1 MWQLRSRTVLNFYRH
16 AHTPSVNTAA
26 LGFTDSLRQN
36 APHFY
41 QGERQM
47 KGTVHYETRDDI
59 ALLTIDNPPV
69 NPLSSGVRQGLDDGI
84 NAALSD
90 DNIKAI
96 VLTGAGR
103 AFIAGADIS
112 EFGGKAEGPSL
123 HDCLNTMDASSKPI
137 VAAINGTA
145 FGGGL
150 EVALCCHYRV
160 IAPSAPVGLPE
171 VKLGLLPGAG
181 GTQRLPRLI
190 GAAKALDFMISGDPI
205 PGPQAKAL
213 GIVDE
218 VVEGDIVDGAI
229 AYARDLIA
237 NGSPIRR
244 IRDEETVV
252 AADRGNDDLFDNARK
267 NAARKMRKRFAPEM
281 IVQCVEAAVNLGDF
295 DAGIKVEQEC
305 FGKCLKHP
313 QRESLIHMFFA
324 EREVAKI
331 PDVPRDTATQE
342 ITSAAVIGCGTMGG
356 GIAMCFLNVGI
367 PVTSLEMN
375 QEALDRGIGVIK
387 RNYDIQVQRGRMT
400 AEQVDQ
406 RMALLTGTTDF
417 ADLGQADVIIE
428 AIYENIDVK
437 VETFG
442 KMDAVAKPGA
452 ILASNTSA
460 LDIDKMAEATKR
472 PDSVIGL
479 HFFSPANV
487 MRLLE
492 IVRGAKTSNET
503 IASSMKLGR
512 TLNKIAVLSG
522 NAPGFI
528 GNRMLGGY
536 TRQAGE
542 IILQGATPYQV
553 DNALLQFGMPMGPF
567 QMNDLVGLDL
577 GWRARKLSGMKPED
591 VPITARVADK
601 LCEMDRYG
609 QKTSRGFYIY
619 PEGSRAG
626 QPDPEVVSIVEE
638 TSAELGIARREIDDD
653 EVLKRCLYP
662 LINEGARILEDGI
675 AIRPCDID
683 IVYINGYGFPEVT
696 GGPMFWADQ
705 QGLDNIL
712 ADIKRFGEEYGGPN
726 WEPAPLLERLV
737 AEGKTLA
744 SLQG

>member
-1 MWQLRSRTVLNFYRH
+1 
-16 AHTPSVNTAA
+16 
-26 LGFTDSLRQN
+26 
-36 APHFY
+36 
-41 QGERQM
+41 M
-47 KGTVHYETRDDI
+47 KGTVHYETRDSI

-69 NPLSSGVRQGLDDGI
+69 NPLSSGVRQGLSDGI
-84 NAALSD
+84 TQALGD
-90 DNIKAI
+90 DAVQAI

-112 EFGGKAEGPSL
+112 EFGGKSEGPSL

-160 IAPSAPVGLPE
+160 IAPAAPVGLPE

-190 GAAKALDFMISGDPI
+190 GAEKALDFILSGDPI
-205 PGPQAKAL
+205 PGPRACEL
-213 GIVDE
+213 GIADE
-218 VVEGDIVDGAI
+218 VVEGDIVAGGI
-229 AYARDLIA
+229 AFAQNIIA
-237 NGSPIRR
+237 QGSPVRR
-244 IRDEETVV
+244 IRDESDVV
-252 AADRGNDDLFDNARK
+252 ARDRDRPEIFEAARK
-267 NAARKMRKRFAPEM
+267 NSARRMRKRFAPEM
-281 IVQCVEAAVNLGDF
+281 IIQCVEAAVNVGDF
-295 DAGIKVEQEC
+295 DAGMKVEQEC
-305 FGKCLKHP
+305 FAKCLNHP
-313 QRESLIHMFFA
+313 QREALIHMFFA

-331 PDVPRDTATQE
+331 PDVPRDTPTQE
-342 ITSAAVIGCGTMGG
+342 IKQAGVIGCGTMGG
-356 GIAMCFLNVGI
+356 GISMSFLNVGI
-367 PVTSLEMN
+367 PVTVLEVDS
-375 QEALDRGIGVIK
+375 EALDRGMGVIK
-387 RNYDIQVQRGRMT
+387 RNFHIQVQRGRMSE
-400 AEQVDQ
+400 AEVDQ
-406 RMALLTGTTDF
+406 RMSLLTGTTDYG
-417 ADLGQADVIIE
+417 DLGSADVIIE

-437 VETFG
+437 VDAFKKIE
-442 KMDAVAKPGA
+442 AVAKPGA
-452 ILASNTSA
+452 ILASNTSG
-460 LDIDKMAEATKR
+460 LDIDRMAAATSRPEA
-472 PDSVIGL
+472 VIGL

-492 IVRGAKTSNET
+492 VVRGENTSKEV
-503 IASSMKLGR
+503 IATSMKLGK

-528 GNRMLGGY
+528 GNRLLAGY

-553 DNALLQFGMPMGPF
+553 DNVLLQFGMPMGPF

-577 GWRARKLSGMKPED
+577 GWRARKLAGMKPED

-601 LCEMDRYG
+601 LCELERFG
-609 QKTSRGFYIY
+609 QKNNRGYYIY

-626 QPDPEVVSIVEE
+626 QADPEVVKIVED
-638 TSAELGIARREIDDD
+638 TSAELGITRREIDDD

-662 LINEGARILEDGI
+662 LINEGARVLEDGI

-712 ADIKRFGEEYGGPN
+712 NDIKGFSEEYGGDI
-726 WEPAPLLERLV
+726 WKPAPLLERLV
-737 AEGKTLA
+737 AEGKTFA
-744 SLQG
+744 SLQS

>member
-1 MWQLRSRTVLNFYRH
+1 
-16 AHTPSVNTAA
+16 
-26 LGFTDSLRQN
+26 
-36 APHFY
+36 
-41 QGERQM
+41 M
-47 KGTVHYETRDDI
+47 KGTVHYEVRDNI

-69 NPLSSGVRQGLDDGI
+69 NPLSSGVRQGLSDGLQKALADDQV
-84 NAALSD
+84 S
-90 DNIKAI
+90 AI

-112 EFGGKAEGPSL
+112 EFGGAAEGPSL
-123 HDCLNTMDASSKPI
+123 HDCLNAMDASAKPI

-160 IAPSAPVGLPE
+160 IAPSAQVGLPE

-181 GTQRLPRLI
+181 GTQRLPRLV
-190 GAAKALDFMISGDPI
+190 GAAKALDFMLTGDGVPGEQATELGIADVLASGD
-205 PGPQAKAL
+205 
-213 GIVDE
+213 
-218 VVEGDIVDGAI
+218 VVADSI
-229 AYARDLIA
+229 AFAQDLIA
-237 NGSPIRR
+237 KGSPVRR
-244 IRDEETVV
+244 IRDEDELLL
-252 AADRGNDDLFDNARK
+252 ADRDSNDVFDNARK
-267 NAARKMRKRFAPEM
+267 MAARKMRNRFAPEM

-295 DAGIKVEQEC
+295 DAGMKVEAEN
-305 FGKCLKHP
+305 FAKCLKHP
-313 QRESLIHMFFA
+313 QREALIHIFFA

-331 PDVPRDTATQE
+331 PDVPRDTPTSE
-342 ITSAAVIGCGTMGG
+342 IKQAGVIGCGTMGG
-356 GIAMCFLNVGI
+356 GISMSFLNVGI
-367 PVTSLEMN
+367 PVKVIEMN
-375 QEALDRGIGVIK
+375 EEALERGLGVIK

-400 AEQVDQ
+400 EAEVDQ
-406 RMALLTGTTDF
+406 RMSLISGSTEYSALSD
-417 ADLGQADVIIE
+417 ADVIIE

-437 VETFG
+437 VDTFK

-452 ILASNTSA
+452 ILASNTSG
-460 LDIDKMAEATKR
+460 LDIDKMAQATSRPEA
-472 PDSVIGL
+472 VIGL

-492 IVRGAKTSNET
+492 VVRGSATDKSVIATS
-503 IASSMKLGR
+503 MQLGKR
-512 TLNKIAVLSG
+512 LNKIAVLSG

-528 GNRMLGGY
+528 GNRMLAGY

-553 DNALLQFGMPMGPF
+553 DNVMLKFGMPMGPF

-577 GWRARKLSGMKPED
+577 GWRARKLGGVKPED

-601 LCEMDRYG
+601 LCELERFG
-609 QKTSRGFYIY
+609 QKTNRGFYIY

-626 QPDPEVVSIVEE
+626 QADPEVVEIVEQ
-638 TSAELGIARREIDDD
+638 TSAELGITRREISDE

-696 GGPMFWADQ
+696 GGPMFYADQ

-712 ADIKRFGEEYGGPN
+712 ADIKKFDQEYGGDA
-726 WEPAPLLERLV
+726 WKPAPLLEKLV
-737 AEGKTLA
+737 AEGKGFA

>member
-1 MWQLRSRTVLNFYRH
+1 
-16 AHTPSVNTAA
+16 
-26 LGFTDSLRQN
+26 
-36 APHFY
+36 
-41 QGERQM
+41 M
-47 KGTVHYETRDDI
+47 KGTVHYEQRDNI
-59 ALLTIDNPPV
+59 ALMTIDNPPV
-69 NPLSSGVRQGLDDGI
+69 NPLSSGVRQGLHDGFAKALGDD
-84 NAALSD
+84 SVQ
-90 DNIKAI
+90 AI

-112 EFGGKAEGPSL
+112 EFGGQPEGPGL
-123 HDCLNTMDASSKPI
+123 HEVMASMDGASKPI

-160 IAPSAPVGLPE
+160 IAPKAQVGLPE

-181 GTQRLPRLI
+181 GTQRLPRLV
-190 GAAKALDFMISGDPI
+190 GAEKALNFMLSGDGI
-205 PGPQAKAL
+205 PGPAAVEL
-213 GIVDE
+213 GIADE
-218 VVEGDIVDGAI
+218 LAEGDVVEA
-229 AYARDLIA
+229 AFAFANNLIA
-237 NGSPIRR
+237 NGSPVRCIRNEDDKL
-244 IRDEETVV
+244 I
-252 AADRGNDDLFDNARK
+252 ADRDNPEIFDNARK
-267 NAARKMRKRFAPEM
+267 QAARRMRKRFAPEM

-295 DAGIKVEQEC
+295 DAGMKVEAEN

-313 QRESLIHMFFA
+313 QREALIHMFFA

-331 PDVPRDTATQE
+331 PDVPRETETKP
-342 ITSAAVIGCGTMGG
+342 INSAGVIGCGTMGG
-356 GIAMCFLNVGI
+356 GISMSFLNVGI
-367 PVTSLEMN
+367 PVTVVEMN
-375 QEALDRGIGVIK
+375 DEALQRGIGVIK
-387 RNYDIQVQRGRMT
+387 RNYDIQVQRGRMS

-406 RMALLTGTTDF
+406 RMGLLTGTTKF
-417 ADLGQADVIIE
+417 EDLSTVDVVIE

-437 VETFG
+437 VETFE
-442 KMDAVAKPGA
+442 KLEKVIKPGA
-452 ILASNTSA
+452 IIASNTSG
-460 LDIDKMAEATKR
+460 LDIDKMANATTR
-472 PDSVIGL
+472 PEDVIGL

-492 IVRGAKTSNET
+492 VVRGEKTSHET
-503 IASSMKLGR
+503 IATSMQLGKR
-512 TLNKIAVLSG
+512 LNKVAVLSG

-528 GNRMLGGY
+528 GNRMLAGY

-553 DNALLQFGMPMGPF
+553 DNVILEFGMPMGPF

-577 GWRARKLSGMKPED
+577 GWRARKLSNMAPED

-601 LCEMDRYG
+601 LCELERFG
-609 QKTSRGFYIY
+609 QKTNRGFYIY

-626 QPDPEVVSIVEE
+626 QADPEVVEIVEQ
-638 TSAELGIARREIDDD
+638 TSAELGITRREIDNE

-712 ADIKRFGEEYGGPN
+712 ADIKQFQAEYGDA

-737 AEGKTLA
+737 AEGKDFR

>member
-1 MWQLRSRTVLNFYRH
+1 
-16 AHTPSVNTAA
+16 
-26 LGFTDSLRQN
+26 
-36 APHFY
+36 
-41 QGERQM
+41 M
-47 KGTVHYETRDDI
+47 KGTVHYEVRGNV
-59 ALLTIDNPPV
+59 ALMTIDNPPV
-69 NPLSSGVRQGLDDGI
+69 NPLSSGVRQGLHDGLTQALADD
-84 NAALSD
+84 AVA
-90 DNIKAI
+90 AI

-112 EFGGKAEGPSL
+112 EFGGKSEGPSL
-123 HDCLNTMDASSKPI
+123 GDCLAAMDNSSKPI

-190 GAAKALDFMISGDPI
+190 GAEKALSFILSGDPI
-205 PGPQAKAL
+205 PGPAAVQMGIADHLSEGNIVEDGLSFAADIIAK
-213 GIVDE
+213 
-218 VVEGDIVDGAI
+218 
-229 AYARDLIA
+229 
-237 NGSPIRR
+237 GSPIRR
-244 IRDEETVV
+244 IRDEEEIVRQ
-252 AADRGNDDLFDNARK
+252 ARDNAEIFDNARK

-295 DAGIKVEQEC
+295 DAGIAVEQEC
-305 FGKCLKHP
+305 FAKCLNHP

-331 PDVPRDTATQE
+331 PDVPKDTATQD

-356 GIAMCFLNVGI
+356 GIAMSFLNVGI
-367 PVTSLEMN
+367 PVIAVEMN
-375 QEALDRGIGVIK
+375 QEALDRGLGVIK
-387 RNYDIQVQRGRMT
+387 KNYDIQVQRGRMS
-400 AEQVDQ
+400 AEEVDK
-406 RMALLTGTTDF
+406 RMSLIRGTTDY
-417 ADLGQADVIIE
+417 ADISDVDVIIE

-437 VETFG
+437 VETFK

-452 ILASNTSA
+452 VLASNTSG
-460 LDIDKMAEATKR
+460 LDIDKMAAATSRPEA
-472 PDSVIGL
+472 VIGL

-487 MRLLE
+487 MKLLE
-492 IVRGAKTSNET
+492 IVRGENTSKEV
-503 IASSMKLGR
+503 IATSMKLGR

-528 GNRMLGGY
+528 GNRMLAGY

-553 DNALLQFGMPMGPF
+553 DNAILGFGMPMGPF

-577 GWRARKLSGMKPED
+577 GWRARKLGGMKPED

-601 LCEMDRYG
+601 LCELDRYG
-609 QKTSRGFYIY
+609 QKTSRGYYIY

-626 QPDPEVVSIVEE
+626 QADPEVVKIVEE
-638 TSAELGIARREIDDD
+638 TSAELGIERRPIEDE

-705 QGLDNIL
+705 IGLDNIL
-712 ADIKRFGEEYGGPN
+712 ADIKKFEAEYGGDI
-726 WEPAPLLERLV
+726 WKPAPLLEKLV
-737 AEGKTLA
+737 AEGKSFA
-744 SLQG
+744 SLQS

>member
-1 MWQLRSRTVLNFYRH
+1 
-16 AHTPSVNTAA
+16 
-26 LGFTDSLRQN
+26 
-36 APHFY
+36 
-41 QGERQM
+41 M
-47 KGTVHYETRDDI
+47 KGTVHYEQREDV

-69 NPLSSGVRQGLDDGI
+69 NPLSSGVRQGLSDGI
-84 NAALSD
+84 NQALAD
-90 DNIKAI
+90 DNVKAI

-112 EFGGKAEGPSL
+112 EFGGAAEGPSL

-137 VAAINGTA
+137 IAAINGTA

-160 IAPSAPVGLPE
+160 IAPAAPVGLPE

-190 GAAKALDFMISGDPI
+190 GAEKALDFILSGDPI
-205 PGPQAKAL
+205 PGPVAREL

-218 VVEGDIVDGAI
+218 VADGDIVDAGI
-229 AYARDLIA
+229 AFARNIVA
-237 NGSPIRR
+237 QGSPIKRV
-244 IRDEETVV
+244 RDESDKLE
-252 AADRGNDDLFDNARK
+252 ADRGNAELFDNARK
-267 NAARKMRKRFAPEM
+267 QAARRMRKRFAPEM
-281 IVQCVEAAVNLGDF
+281 IIQCVEAAVNLGDF
-295 DAGIKVEQEC
+295 DAGMAVEAEN
-305 FGKCLKHP
+305 FAKCLKHP
-313 QRESLIHMFFA
+313 QREALIHMFFA

-331 PDVPRDTATQE
+331 PDVPKDTATQN
-342 ITSAAVIGCGTMGG
+342 IQTAGVIGCGTMGG
-356 GIAMCFLNVGI
+356 GISMSFLNVGI
-367 PVTSLEMN
+367 PVTVLEMD
-375 QEALDRGIGVIK
+375 QEALDRGISVIK
-387 RNYDIQVQRGRMT
+387 RNYDIQVQRGRMSE
-400 AEQVDQ
+400 ADVDA
-406 RMALLTGTTDF
+406 RMGILTGTTNIE
-417 ADLGQADVIIE
+417 DLGQADVIIE

-437 VETFG
+437 VETFQ

-452 ILASNTSA
+452 VLASNTSG
-460 LDIDKMAEATKR
+460 LDIDKMADATGRPEA
-472 PDSVIGL
+472 VIGL

-492 IVRGAKTSNET
+492 VVRGDKTSKET
-503 IASSMKLGR
+503 IATSMKLGK

-528 GNRMLGGY
+528 GNRMLARY
-536 TRQAGE
+536 TSQAGE

-553 DNALLQFGMPMGPF
+553 DNVLLQFGMPMGPF

-577 GWRARKLSGMKPED
+577 GWRARKLGGVKPED

-601 LCEMDRYG
+601 LCEMERFG
-609 QKTSRGFYIY
+609 QKTNRGFYIY

-626 QPDPEVVSIVEE
+626 QADPEVVEIVEQ
-638 TSAELGIARREIDDD
+638 TSAELGIVRRDIDDD

-712 ADIKRFGEEYGGPN
+712 ADIKRFQEEYGGEA

-737 AEGKTLA
+737 AEGKSFA

>member
-1 MWQLRSRTVLNFYRH
+1 
-16 AHTPSVNTAA
+16 
-26 LGFTDSLRQN
+26 
-36 APHFY
+36 
-41 QGERQM
+41 M
-47 KGTVHYETRDDI
+47 KGEVHYEVRGDI
-59 ALLTIDNPPV
+59 ALMTIDNPPV
-69 NPLSSGVRQGLDDGI
+69 NPLSSGVRQGLADGLDK
-84 NAALSD
+84 ALAD
-90 DNIKAI
+90 EAVKAI

-112 EFGGKAEGPSL
+112 EFGGTAEGPSL
-123 HDCLNTMDASSKPI
+123 HACLTAMDNSPKPI

-160 IAPSAPVGLPE
+160 IAPTAPVGLPE

-190 GAAKALDFMISGDPI
+190 GAQKALDFILSGDPI
-205 PGPQAKAL
+205 PGPAATEM
-213 GIVDE
+213 GIADQLADGD
-218 VVEGDIVDGAI
+218 VVEAAIAFARDIVSK
-229 AYARDLIA
+229 
-237 NGSPIRR
+237 GSPIRR
-244 IRDEETVV
+244 IRDESALVEK
-252 AADRGNDDLFDNARK
+252 DRGNQAIFDDARK
-267 NAARKMRKRFAPEM
+267 QAARRMRKRFAPEM
-281 IVQCVEAAVNLGDF
+281 IIQCVEAAVNVGDF
-295 DAGIKVEQEC
+295 DKGMEVEQAC
-305 FGKCLKHP
+305 FARCLSHP
-313 QRESLIHMFFA
+313 QREALIHIFFS

-331 PDVPRDTATQE
+331 PDVPRDTPVRDIKQAG
-342 ITSAAVIGCGTMGG
+342 VVGCGTMGG
-356 GIAMCFLNVGI
+356 GISMCFLNVGI
-367 PVTSLEMN
+367 PVTVLEMN
-375 QEALDRGIGVIK
+375 QEALDRGIGVIR

-400 AEQVDQ
+400 AAEVDQ
-406 RMALLTGTTDF
+406 RMALLTGTTEYQG
-417 ADLGQADVIIE
+417 LGQADVIIE

-437 VETFG
+437 VETF
-442 KMDAVAKPGA
+442 KQLDAVAKPGA
-452 ILASNTSA
+452 IIASNTSG
-460 LDIDKMAEATKR
+460 LDIDKMANATSR
-472 PDSVIGL
+472 PADVIGL

-492 IVRGAKTSNET
+492 VVRGAATGKDV
-503 IASSMKLGR
+503 IATSMKLGR
-512 TLNKIAVLSG
+512 TLNKIGVLSG

-553 DNALLQFGMPMGPF
+553 DNVLLDFGMPMGPF

-601 LCEMDRYG
+601 LCEMERFG
-609 QKTSRGFYIY
+609 QKTNRGYYIY

-626 QPDPEVVSIVEE
+626 QADPEVVALVEE
-638 TSAELGIARREIDDD
+638 TSAELGITRREISDE

-662 LINEGARILEDGI
+662 LINEGARILEAGI

-696 GGPMFWADQ
+696 GGPMFWADK

-712 ADIKRFGEEYGGPN
+712 ADIKRFKEEYGGDI

-737 AEGKTLA
+737 AEGKNFS

>member
-1 MWQLRSRTVLNFYRH
+1 
-16 AHTPSVNTAA
+16 
-26 LGFTDSLRQN
+26 
-36 APHFY
+36 
-41 QGERQM
+41 M
-47 KGTVHYETRDDI
+47 KGTVHYELRDNV
-59 ALLTIDNPPV
+59 ALMTIDNPPV
-69 NPLSSGVRQGLDDGI
+69 NPLSSGVRQGLADGLSKALADDQV
-84 NAALSD
+84 A
-90 DNIKAI
+90 AI

-112 EFGGKAEGPSL
+112 EFSGKSEGPGL
-123 HDCLNTMDASSKPI
+123 QDCLKAMDDSDKPI

-160 IAPSAPVGLPE
+160 IAPTAPVGLPE

-190 GAAKALDFMISGDPI
+190 GAEKALDFILSGDPI
-205 PGPQAKAL
+205 PGPKAAEL

-218 VVEGDIVDGAI
+218 VADGDIVAAGI
-229 AYARDLIA
+229 AYAQKVIA
-237 NGSPIRR
+237 DGGKVRR
-244 IRDEETVV
+244 IRDESAVV
-252 AADRGNDDLFDNARK
+252 AADRDRPELFD
-267 NAARKMRKRFAPEM
+267 AARKSSARRMLKRFAPEM
-281 IVQCVEAAVNLGDF
+281 IIQCVEAAVNVGDF
-295 DAGIKVEQEC
+295 DAGMKIEQEC
-305 FGKCLKHP
+305 FAKCMQHP
-313 QRESLIHMFFA
+313 QRQALIHMFFA

-331 PDVPRDTATQE
+331 PDVPRDTPVLNIEQAG
-342 ITSAAVIGCGTMGG
+342 VIGCGTMGG
-356 GIAMCFLNVGI
+356 GISMCFLNVGI
-367 PVTSLEMN
+367 PVTVLELD
-375 QEALDRGIGVIK
+375 QEALDRGMGVIK

-400 AEQVDQ
+400 AEEVDT
-406 RMALLTGTTDF
+406 RMGLLTGTTSYE
-417 ADLGQADVIIE
+417 DLGTADVVIE

-437 VETFG
+437 VETF
-442 KMDAVAKPGA
+442 KRIEAVAKPGA
-452 ILASNTSA
+452 ILASNTSG
-460 LDIDKMAEATKR
+460 LDIDKMAAATSRPEA
-472 PDSVIGL
+472 VIGL

-492 IVRGAKTSNET
+492 VVRGEKTSKSV
-503 IASSMKLGR
+503 IATSMQLGKK
-512 TLNKIAVLSG
+512 LNKVAVLSG

-528 GNRMLGGY
+528 GNRLLGGY

-553 DNALLQFGMPMGPF
+553 DNVLLKFGMPMGPF

-601 LCEMDRYG
+601 LCELERFG

-626 QPDPEVVSIVEE
+626 QADPEVVKIVEE
-638 TSAELGIARREIDDD
+638 TSAELGIERREIDDD

-662 LINEGARILEDGI
+662 LINEGARVLEEGI

-683 IVYINGYGFPEVT
+683 ITYINGYGFPEVT

-705 QGLDNIL
+705 QGLENVL
-712 ADIKRFGEEYGGPN
+712 ADIKRFQEIYGGDI
-726 WEPAPLLERLV
+726 WKPAPLLEKLV
-737 AEGKTLA
+737 AQGKTFA
-744 SLQG
+744 SLQS

>member
-1 MWQLRSRTVLNFYRH
+1 
-16 AHTPSVNTAA
+16 
-26 LGFTDSLRQN
+26 
-36 APHFY
+36 
-41 QGERQM
+41 M
-47 KGTVHYETRDDI
+47 KGTVHYELRGDI
-59 ALLTIDNPPV
+59 ALMTIDNPPV
-69 NPLSSGVRQGLDDGI
+69 NPLSSGVRQGLADGV
-84 NAALSD
+84 NAALAD
-90 DNIKAI
+90 DNVKAI
-96 VLTGAGR
+96 ILTGAGR

-123 HDCLNTMDASSKPI
+123 HDCLTTMENSAKPI
-137 VAAINGTA
+137 IAAINGTA

-190 GAAKALDFMISGDPI
+190 GAEKALDFILSGDPI
-205 PGPQAKAL
+205 PGPVATQMGIADALADGDVIESAMAFAADIIAK
-213 GIVDE
+213 
-218 VVEGDIVDGAI
+218 
-229 AYARDLIA
+229 
-237 NGSPIRR
+237 GSPVRR
-244 IRDEETVV
+244 IRDEEDIV
-252 AADRGNDDLFDNARK
+252 AKDRGNAEMFDAARK

-281 IVQCVEAAVNLGDF
+281 IVQCIEAAVNLGDF
-295 DAGIKVEQEC
+295 DAGMAVEQEC
-305 FGKCLKHP
+305 FAKCLKHP
-313 QRESLIHMFFA
+313 QRESLIHMFFS
-324 EREVAKI
+324 EREVSKI
-331 PDVPRDTATQE
+331 PDVPKDTATQK
-342 ITSAAVIGCGTMGG
+342 IDSAAVIGCGTMGG
-356 GIAMCFLNVGI
+356 GITMSFLNVGI
-367 PVTSLEMN
+367 PVTTLEMN

-400 AEQVDQ
+400 AEDVDK
-406 RMALLTGTTDF
+406 RMGLLTGTTDF
-417 ADLGQADVIIE
+417 NDLGSADLILE

-437 VETFG
+437 VETFK

-460 LDIDKMAEATKR
+460 LDIDKMAEATAR
-472 PDSVIGL
+472 PESVIGL
-479 HFFSPANV
+479 HFFSPANI
-487 MRLLE
+487 MKLLE
-492 IVRGAKTSNET
+492 IVRGGKTSNEV

-512 TLNKIAVLSG
+512 ALNKIAVLSG

-528 GNRMLGGY
+528 GNRMLAGY

-609 QKTSRGFYIY
+609 QKNNRGYYIY

-626 QPDPEVVSIVEE
+626 QADPEVVALVEE
-638 TSAELGIARREIDDD
+638 TSAELGIERRSIEDE

-705 QGLDNIL
+705 IGLENIL
-712 ADIKRFGEEYGGPN
+712 ADIKGFQKEYGGTI

-737 AEGKTLA
+737 AEGKTFA

>member
-1 MWQLRSRTVLNFYRH
+1 
-16 AHTPSVNTAA
+16 
-26 LGFTDSLRQN
+26 
-36 APHFY
+36 
-41 QGERQM
+41 M
-47 KGTVHYETRDDI
+47 KGTVHYEVRGNV
-59 ALLTIDNPPV
+59 ALMTIDNPPV
-69 NPLSSGVRQGLDDGI
+69 NPLSSGVRQGLHDGLTQ
-84 NAALSD
+84 ALAD
-90 DNIKAI
+90 EAVAAI

-112 EFGGKAEGPSL
+112 EFGGKSEGPSL
-123 HDCLNTMDASSKPI
+123 GDCLAAMDNSSKPI

-190 GAAKALDFMISGDPI
+190 GAEKALSFILSGDPI
-205 PGPQAKAL
+205 PGPAAVQM
-213 GIVDE
+213 GIADHLS
-218 VVEGDIVDGAI
+218 EGDIVEDGLSFAADII
-229 AYARDLIA
+229 AK
-237 NGSPIRR
+237 GSPIRR
-244 IRDEETVV
+244 IRDEEEIVRQARDNTEI
-252 AADRGNDDLFDNARK
+252 FDNARK

-295 DAGIKVEQEC
+295 DAGIAVEQEC
-305 FGKCLKHP
+305 FGKCLNHP

-331 PDVPRDTATQE
+331 PDVPKDTATQD

-356 GIAMCFLNVGI
+356 GIAMSFLNVGI
-367 PVTSLEMN
+367 PVIAVEMN
-375 QEALDRGIGVIK
+375 QEALDRGLGVIK
-387 RNYDIQVQRGRMT
+387 KNYDIQVQRGRMS
-400 AEQVDQ
+400 AEEVDK
-406 RMALLTGTTDF
+406 RMSLIRGTTDY
-417 ADLGQADVIIE
+417 ADISDVDVIIE

-437 VETFG
+437 VETFK

-452 ILASNTSA
+452 VLASNTSG
-460 LDIDKMAEATKR
+460 LDIDKMAAATSRPEA
-472 PDSVIGL
+472 VIGL

-487 MRLLE
+487 MKLLE
-492 IVRGAKTSNET
+492 IVRGENTSKEV
-503 IASSMKLGR
+503 IATSMKLGR

-528 GNRMLGGY
+528 GNRMLAGY

-553 DNALLQFGMPMGPF
+553 DNAILGFGMPMGPF

-577 GWRARKLSGMKPED
+577 GWRARKLGGMKPED

-601 LCEMDRYG
+601 LCELDRYG
-609 QKTSRGFYIY
+609 QKTSRGYYIY

-626 QPDPEVVSIVEE
+626 QADPEVVKIVEE
-638 TSAELGIARREIDDD
+638 TSAELGIERRPIEDE

-705 QGLDNIL
+705 IGLDNIL
-712 ADIKRFGEEYGGPN
+712 ADIKKFEAEYGGDI
-726 WEPAPLLERLV
+726 WKPAPLLEKLV
-737 AEGKTLA
+737 AEGKSFA
-744 SLQG
+744 SLQS

>member
-1 MWQLRSRTVLNFYRH
+1 
-16 AHTPSVNTAA
+16 
-26 LGFTDSLRQN
+26 
-36 APHFY
+36 
-41 QGERQM
+41 M
-47 KGTVHYETRDDI
+47 KGTVHYEVRGNV
-59 ALLTIDNPPV
+59 ALMTIDNPPV
-69 NPLSSGVRQGLDDGI
+69 NPLSSGVRQGLHDGLTQALADD
-84 NAALSD
+84 AVA
-90 DNIKAI
+90 AI

-112 EFGGKAEGPSL
+112 EFGGKSEGPSL
-123 HDCLNTMDASSKPI
+123 GDCLAAMDNSSKPI

-190 GAAKALDFMISGDPI
+190 GAEKALSFILSGDPI
-205 PGPQAKAL
+205 PGPAAVQM
-213 GIVDE
+213 GIADHLS
-218 VVEGDIVDGAI
+218 EGDIVEDGLSFAADII
-229 AYARDLIA
+229 AK
-237 NGSPIRR
+237 GSPIRR
-244 IRDEETVV
+244 IRDEEEIVRQARDNTEI
-252 AADRGNDDLFDNARK
+252 FDNARK

-295 DAGIKVEQEC
+295 DAGIAVEQEC
-305 FGKCLKHP
+305 FGKCLNHP

-331 PDVPRDTATQE
+331 PDVPKDTATQD

-356 GIAMCFLNVGI
+356 GIAMSFLNVGI
-367 PVTSLEMN
+367 PVIAVEMN
-375 QEALDRGIGVIK
+375 QEALDRGLGVIK
-387 RNYDIQVQRGRMT
+387 KNYDIQVQRGRMS
-400 AEQVDQ
+400 AEEVDK
-406 RMALLTGTTDF
+406 RMSLIRGTTDY
-417 ADLGQADVIIE
+417 ADVSDVDVIIE

-437 VETFG
+437 VETFK

-452 ILASNTSA
+452 VLASNTSG
-460 LDIDKMAEATKR
+460 LDIDKMAAATSRPEA
-472 PDSVIGL
+472 VIGL

-487 MRLLE
+487 MKLLE
-492 IVRGAKTSNET
+492 IVRGENTSKEV
-503 IASSMKLGR
+503 IATSMKLGR

-528 GNRMLGGY
+528 GNRMLAGY

-553 DNALLQFGMPMGPF
+553 DNAILGFGMPMGPF

-577 GWRARKLSGMKPED
+577 GWRARKLGGMKPED

-601 LCEMDRYG
+601 LCELDRYG
-609 QKTSRGFYIY
+609 QKTSRGYYIY

-626 QPDPEVVSIVEE
+626 QADPEVVKIVEE
-638 TSAELGIARREIDDD
+638 TSAELGIERRPIEDE

-705 QGLDNIL
+705 IGLDNIL
-712 ADIKRFGEEYGGPN
+712 ADIKKFEAEYGGDI
-726 WEPAPLLERLV
+726 WKPAPLLEKLV
-737 AEGKTLA
+737 AEGKSFA
-744 SLQG
+744 SLQS

>member
-1 MWQLRSRTVLNFYRH
+1 
-16 AHTPSVNTAA
+16 
-26 LGFTDSLRQN
+26 
-36 APHFY
+36 
-41 QGERQM
+41 M
-47 KGTVHYETRDDI
+47 KGTVHYELRGDI
-59 ALLTIDNPPV
+59 ALMTIDNPPV
-69 NPLSSGVRQGLDDGI
+69 NPLSSGVRQGLSDGV
-84 NAALSD
+84 NAALAD
-90 DNIKAI
+90 DNVKAI
-96 VLTGAGR
+96 ILTGAGR

-123 HDCLNTMDASSKPI
+123 HDCLTTMENSAKPI
-137 VAAINGTA
+137 IAAINGTA

-160 IAPSAPVGLPE
+160 IAASAPVGLPE

-190 GAAKALDFMISGDPI
+190 GAQKALDFILSGDPI
-205 PGPQAKAL
+205 PGPVATQMGIADALADGDVIESAMTFAADIIAK
-213 GIVDE
+213 
-218 VVEGDIVDGAI
+218 
-229 AYARDLIA
+229 
-237 NGSPIRR
+237 GSPVRR
-244 IRDEETVV
+244 IRDEEDVV
-252 AADRGNDDLFDNARK
+252 AKDRGNAEMFDAARK

-281 IVQCVEAAVNLGDF
+281 IVQCIEAAVNLGDF
-295 DAGIKVEQEC
+295 DAGLAVEQEC
-305 FGKCLKHP
+305 FAKCLKHP
-313 QRESLIHMFFA
+313 QRESLIHMFFS
-324 EREVAKI
+324 EREVSKI
-331 PDVPRDTATQE
+331 PDVPKDTATQK
-342 ITSAAVIGCGTMGG
+342 IDTAAVIGCGTMGG
-356 GIAMCFLNVGI
+356 GITMSFLNVGI
-367 PVTSLEMN
+367 PVTTLEMN

-400 AEQVDQ
+400 AEDVDM
-406 RMALLTGTTDF
+406 RMSLLTGTTNFEDLGS
-417 ADLGQADVIIE
+417 ADLILE

-437 VETFG
+437 VDTFK

-460 LDIDKMAEATKR
+460 LDIDKMAEATSR
-472 PDSVIGL
+472 PESVIGL
-479 HFFSPANV
+479 HFFSPANI
-487 MRLLE
+487 MKLLE
-492 IVRGAKTSNET
+492 IVRGGKTSNEV

-512 TLNKIAVLSG
+512 QLNKIAVLSG

-528 GNRMLGGY
+528 GNRMLAGY

-609 QKTSRGFYIY
+609 QKNNRGYYIY

-626 QPDPEVVSIVEE
+626 QADPEVVALVEE
-638 TSAELGIARREIDDD
+638 TSAELGIERRSIEDQ

-705 QGLDNIL
+705 IGLENIL
-712 ADIKRFGEEYGGPN
+712 ADIKGFQKEYGGTI

-737 AEGKTLA
+737 AEGKTFA

>member
-1 MWQLRSRTVLNFYRH
+1 
-16 AHTPSVNTAA
+16 
-26 LGFTDSLRQN
+26 
-36 APHFY
+36 
-41 QGERQM
+41 M
-47 KGTVHYETRDDI
+47 KGTVHYEVRGNV
-59 ALLTIDNPPV
+59 ALMTIDNPPV
-69 NPLSSGVRQGLDDGI
+69 NPLSSGVRQGLHDGLTQALADD
-84 NAALSD
+84 AVA
-90 DNIKAI
+90 AI

-112 EFGGKAEGPSL
+112 EFGGKSEGPSL
-123 HDCLNTMDASSKPI
+123 GDCLAAMDNSSKPI

-190 GAAKALDFMISGDPI
+190 GAEKALSFILSGDPI
-205 PGPQAKAL
+205 PGPAAVQMGIADHLSEGNIVEDGLSFAADIIAK
-213 GIVDE
+213 
-218 VVEGDIVDGAI
+218 
-229 AYARDLIA
+229 
-237 NGSPIRR
+237 GSPIRR
-244 IRDEETVV
+244 IRDEEEIVRQ
-252 AADRGNDDLFDNARK
+252 ARDNAEIFENARK

-295 DAGIKVEQEC
+295 DAGIAVEQEC
-305 FGKCLKHP
+305 FGKCLNHP

-331 PDVPRDTATQE
+331 PDVPKDTATQD

-356 GIAMCFLNVGI
+356 GIAMSFLNVGI
-367 PVTSLEMN
+367 PVIAVEMN
-375 QEALDRGIGVIK
+375 QEALDRGLGVIK
-387 RNYDIQVQRGRMT
+387 KNYDIQVQRGRMS
-400 AEQVDQ
+400 AEEVDK
-406 RMALLTGTTDF
+406 RMSLIRGTTDY
-417 ADLGQADVIIE
+417 ADISDVDVIIE

-437 VETFG
+437 VETFK

-452 ILASNTSA
+452 VLASNTSG
-460 LDIDKMAEATKR
+460 LDIDKMAAATSRPEA
-472 PDSVIGL
+472 VIGL

-487 MRLLE
+487 MKLLE
-492 IVRGAKTSNET
+492 IVRGENTSKEV
-503 IASSMKLGR
+503 IATSMKLGR

-528 GNRMLGGY
+528 GNRMLAGY

-553 DNALLQFGMPMGPF
+553 DNAILGFGMPMGPF

-577 GWRARKLSGMKPED
+577 GWRARKLGGMKPED

-601 LCEMDRYG
+601 LCELDRYG
-609 QKTSRGFYIY
+609 QKTSRGYYIY

-626 QPDPEVVSIVEE
+626 QADPEVVKIVEE
-638 TSAELGIARREIDDD
+638 TSAELGIERRPIEDE

-705 QGLDNIL
+705 IGLDNIL
-712 ADIKRFGEEYGGPN
+712 ADIKKFEAEYGGDI
-726 WEPAPLLERLV
+726 WKPAPLLEKLV
-737 AEGKTLA
+737 AEGKSFA
-744 SLQG
+744 SLQS

>member
-1 MWQLRSRTVLNFYRH
+1 
-16 AHTPSVNTAA
+16 
-26 LGFTDSLRQN
+26 
-36 APHFY
+36 
-41 QGERQM
+41 M
-47 KGTVHYETRDDI
+47 KGTVHYELRDNI
-59 ALLTIDNPPV
+59 ALMTIDNPPV
-69 NPLSSGVRQGLDDGI
+69 NPLSSGVRKGLDDGI
-84 NAALSD
+84 TQALAD
-90 DNIKAI
+90 DAVEAI

-112 EFGGKAEGPSL
+112 EFGGASDGPGL
-123 HDCLNTMDASSKPI
+123 MDCLNAMDASSKPI

-190 GAAKALDFMISGDPI
+190 GAEKALNFILSGDPI
-205 PGPQAKAL
+205 PGPEAHAL
-213 GIVDE
+213 GIADAVADGD
-218 VVEGDIVDGAI
+218 VVEAAISFAQNIIEQGA
-229 AYARDLIA
+229 
-237 NGSPIRR
+237 STRR
-244 IRDEETVV
+244 IRDEDDKLE
-252 AADRGNDDLFDNARK
+252 ADRGNAELFDNARK
-267 NAARKMRKRFAPEM
+267 DSARKMRKRFAPEM
-281 IVQCVEAAVNLGDF
+281 IIQCVEAAVNLRDF
-295 DAGIKVEQEC
+295 DAGMAVEAENFAQ
-305 FGKCLKHP
+305 CLKHP
-313 QRESLIHMFFA
+313 QREALIHMFFS

-331 PDVPRDTATQE
+331 PDVPKDTATKSIDQ
-342 ITSAAVIGCGTMGG
+342 AGVIGCGTMGG
-356 GIAMCFLNVGI
+356 GITMSFLNVGI
-367 PVTSLEMN
+367 PVTVLELD

-400 AEQVDQ
+400 SEQVDE
-406 RMALLTGTTDF
+406 RMGLLTGTTQYEG
-417 ADLGQADVIIE
+417 LGQADVIIE
-428 AIYENIDVK
+428 AVYENIDVK
-437 VETFG
+437 VETFK
-442 KMDAVAKPGA
+442 KMEAVAKAGA
-452 ILASNTSA
+452 ILASNTSG
-460 LDIDKMAEATKR
+460 LDVDKMAAATTR
-472 PDSVIGL
+472 PNDVIGL

-487 MRLLE
+487 MKLLE
-492 IVRGAKTSNET
+492 VVRGSETSNET
-503 IASSMKLGR
+503 IATAMKLGKK
-512 TLNKIAVLSG
+512 LNKIAVLSG

-528 GNRMLGGY
+528 GNRMLARY
-536 TRQAGE
+536 TQQAGE

-553 DNALLQFGMPMGPF
+553 DNVLLQFGMPMGPF

-577 GWRARKLSGMKPED
+577 GWRARKLAGMQPED

-601 LCEMDRYG
+601 LCELERFG
-609 QKTSRGFYIY
+609 QKTNRGFYIY

-626 QPDPEVVSIVEE
+626 QADPEVVGIVEQ
-638 TSAELGIARREIDDD
+638 TSAELGLTRREIADE

-696 GGPMFWADQ
+696 GGPMFWADK

-712 ADIKRFGEEYGGPN
+712 ADIKKYQAEYGGEA

-737 AEGKTLA
+737 AEGKTFA

>member
-1 MWQLRSRTVLNFYRH
+1 
-16 AHTPSVNTAA
+16 
-26 LGFTDSLRQN
+26 
-36 APHFY
+36 
-41 QGERQM
+41 M
-47 KGTVHYETRDDI
+47 KGTVHYEVRGNV
-59 ALLTIDNPPV
+59 ALMTIDNPPV
-69 NPLSSGVRQGLDDGI
+69 NPLSSGVRQGLHDGLSQALTDD
-84 NAALSD
+84 AVA
-90 DNIKAI
+90 AI

-112 EFGGKAEGPSL
+112 EFGGKSEGPSL
-123 HDCLNTMDASSKPI
+123 HDCLTAMDNSSKPI

-190 GAAKALDFMISGDPI
+190 GAEKALDFILSGDPI
-205 PGPQAKAL
+205 PGPAAVKM
-213 GIVDE
+213 GIADQLA
-218 VVEGDIVDGAI
+218 EGDVIEAGFAF
-229 AYARDLIA
+229 AADLIA
-237 NGSPIRR
+237 KGSPIRR
-244 IRDEETVV
+244 IRDEEDIVRQ
-252 AADRGNDDLFDNARK
+252 ARDNAEIFDNARK
-267 NAARKMRKRFAPEM
+267 SAARKMRKRFAPEM

-295 DAGIKVEQEC
+295 DAGLAVEQEC
-305 FGKCLKHP
+305 FAKCLKHP
-313 QRESLIHMFFA
+313 QRESLIHMFFS

-331 PDVPRDTATQE
+331 PDVPKDTATQD
-342 ITSAAVIGCGTMGG
+342 IASAAVIGCGTMGG
-356 GIAMCFLNVGI
+356 GIAMSFLNVGI
-367 PVTSLEMN
+367 PVISVEMN
-375 QEALDRGIGVIK
+375 QEALDRGLAVIK
-387 RNYDIQVQRGRMT
+387 KNYDIQVQRGRMS
-400 AEQVDQ
+400 AEEVDK
-406 RMALLTGTTDF
+406 RMSLIRGTTDY
-417 ADLGQADVIIE
+417 ADISDVDVIIE

-437 VETFG
+437 VETFK

-452 ILASNTSA
+452 VLASNTSG
-460 LDIDKMAEATKR
+460 LDIDKMAAATSRPEA
-472 PDSVIGL
+472 VIGL

-487 MRLLE
+487 MKLLE
-492 IVRGAKTSNET
+492 VVRGENTSKEV
-503 IASSMKLGR
+503 IATSMKLGR

-528 GNRMLGGY
+528 GNRMLAGY

-553 DNALLQFGMPMGPF
+553 DNAILGFGMPMGPF

-577 GWRARKLSGMKPED
+577 GWRARKLNGIKPED

-609 QKTSRGFYIY
+609 QKTSRGYYIY

-626 QPDPEVVSIVEE
+626 TADPEVVQIVEE
-638 TSAELGIARREIDDD
+638 TSAELGIERRPIDDD

-662 LINEGARILEDGI
+662 MINEGARILEDGI

-696 GGPMFWADQ
+696 GGPMFWADTV
-705 QGLDNIL
+705 GLKTIVAGLEKHGFTVAQLLKDK
-712 ADIKRFGEEYGGPN
+712 AEKGERFNG
-726 WEPAPLLERLV
+726 
-737 AEGKTLA
+737 
-744 SLQG
+744 

>member
-1 MWQLRSRTVLNFYRH
+1 
-16 AHTPSVNTAA
+16 
-26 LGFTDSLRQN
+26 
-36 APHFY
+36 
-41 QGERQM
+41 M
-47 KGTVHYETRDDI
+47 KGTVHYELRGDI
-59 ALLTIDNPPV
+59 ALMTIDNPPV
-69 NPLSSGVRQGLDDGI
+69 NPLSSGVRQGLSDGV
-84 NAALSD
+84 NAALAD
-90 DNIKAI
+90 DNVKAI
-96 VLTGAGR
+96 ILTGAGR

-123 HDCLNTMDASSKPI
+123 HDCLTTMENSAKPI
-137 VAAINGTA
+137 IAAINGTA

-160 IAPSAPVGLPE
+160 IAASAPVGLPE

-190 GAAKALDFMISGDPI
+190 GAQKALDFILSGDPI
-205 PGPQAKAL
+205 PGPVATQMGIADALADGDVIESAMAFAADIIAK
-213 GIVDE
+213 
-218 VVEGDIVDGAI
+218 
-229 AYARDLIA
+229 
-237 NGSPIRR
+237 GSPVRR
-244 IRDEETVV
+244 IRDEEEIV
-252 AADRGNDDLFDNARK
+252 AKDRGNAEMFDAARK

-281 IVQCVEAAVNLGDF
+281 IVQCIEAAVNLGDF
-295 DAGIKVEQEC
+295 DAGLAVEQEC
-305 FGKCLKHP
+305 FAKCLKHP
-313 QRESLIHMFFA
+313 QRESLIHMFFS
-324 EREVAKI
+324 EREVSKI
-331 PDVPRDTATQE
+331 PDVPKDTATQK
-342 ITSAAVIGCGTMGG
+342 IDTAAVIGCGTMGG
-356 GIAMCFLNVGI
+356 GITMSFLNVGI
-367 PVTSLEMN
+367 PVTTLEMN

-400 AEQVDQ
+400 AEEVDK
-406 RMALLTGTTDF
+406 RMSLLTGTTNFEDLGS
-417 ADLGQADVIIE
+417 ADLILE

-437 VETFG
+437 VDTFK
-442 KMDAVAKPGA
+442 KMDAIAKPGA

-460 LDIDKMAEATKR
+460 LDIDKMAEATSR
-472 PDSVIGL
+472 PESVIGL
-479 HFFSPANV
+479 HFFSPANI
-487 MRLLE
+487 MKLLE
-492 IVRGAKTSNET
+492 IVRGGKTSKEV

-512 TLNKIAVLSG
+512 QLNKIAVLSG

-528 GNRMLGGY
+528 GNRMLAGY

-609 QKTSRGFYIY
+609 QKNNRGYYIY

-626 QPDPEVVSIVEE
+626 QADPEVVALVEE
-638 TSAELGIARREIDDD
+638 TSAELGIERRSIEDE

-705 QGLDNIL
+705 IGLENIL
-712 ADIKRFGEEYGGPN
+712 ADIKGFQKEYGGTI

-737 AEGKTLA
+737 AEGKTFA

>member
-1 MWQLRSRTVLNFYRH
+1 
-16 AHTPSVNTAA
+16 
-26 LGFTDSLRQN
+26 
-36 APHFY
+36 
-41 QGERQM
+41 M
-47 KGTVHYETRDDI
+47 KGTVHYEVRGNV
-59 ALLTIDNPPV
+59 ALMTIDNPPV
-69 NPLSSGVRQGLDDGI
+69 NPLSSGVRQGLHDGLTKALADD
-84 NAALSD
+84 AVA
-90 DNIKAI
+90 AI

-112 EFGGKAEGPSL
+112 EFGGKSEGPSL
-123 HDCLNTMDASSKPI
+123 GDCLAAMDNSSKPI

-190 GAAKALDFMISGDPI
+190 GAEKALSFILSGDPI
-205 PGPQAKAL
+205 PGPAAVQMGIADHLSEGNIVEDGLSFAADIIAK
-213 GIVDE
+213 
-218 VVEGDIVDGAI
+218 
-229 AYARDLIA
+229 
-237 NGSPIRR
+237 GSPIRR
-244 IRDEETVV
+244 IRDEEEIVRQARDNTEI
-252 AADRGNDDLFDNARK
+252 FDNARK

-295 DAGIKVEQEC
+295 DAGIAVEQEC
-305 FGKCLKHP
+305 FAKCLNHP

-331 PDVPRDTATQE
+331 PDVPKDTATQD

-356 GIAMCFLNVGI
+356 GIAMSFLNVGI
-367 PVTSLEMN
+367 PVIAVEMN
-375 QEALDRGIGVIK
+375 QEALDRGLGVIK
-387 RNYDIQVQRGRMT
+387 KNYDIQVQRGRMS
-400 AEQVDQ
+400 AEEVDK
-406 RMALLTGTTDF
+406 RMSLIRGTTDY
-417 ADLGQADVIIE
+417 ADISDVDVIIE

-437 VETFG
+437 VETFK

-452 ILASNTSA
+452 VLASNTSG
-460 LDIDKMAEATKR
+460 LDIDKMAAATSRPEA
-472 PDSVIGL
+472 VIGL

-487 MRLLE
+487 MKLLE
-492 IVRGAKTSNET
+492 IVRGENTSKEV
-503 IASSMKLGR
+503 IATSMKLGR

-528 GNRMLGGY
+528 GNRMLAGY

-553 DNALLQFGMPMGPF
+553 DNAILGFGMPMGPF

-577 GWRARKLSGMKPED
+577 GWRARKLGGMKPED

-601 LCEMDRYG
+601 LCELDRYG
-609 QKTSRGFYIY
+609 QKTSRGYYIY

-626 QPDPEVVSIVEE
+626 QADPEVVKIVEE
-638 TSAELGIARREIDDD
+638 TSAELGIERRPIEDE

-705 QGLDNIL
+705 IGLDNIL
-712 ADIKRFGEEYGGPN
+712 ADIKKFEAEYGGDI
-726 WEPAPLLERLV
+726 WKPAPLLEKLV
-737 AEGKTLA
+737 AEGKSFA
-744 SLQG
+744 SLQS